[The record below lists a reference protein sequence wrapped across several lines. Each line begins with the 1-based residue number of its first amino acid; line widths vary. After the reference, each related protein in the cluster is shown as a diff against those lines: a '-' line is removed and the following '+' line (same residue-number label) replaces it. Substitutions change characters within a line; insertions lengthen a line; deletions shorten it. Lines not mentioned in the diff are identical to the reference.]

1 MQTYTISKDIH
12 PYLKEQ
18 ISEKTACAGRLFGLT
33 RQQIQNRIISYR
45 AEIDIHPGD
54 IVYITGASG
63 AGKSVVL
70 HELENAVPPKQRIN
84 LDQLQIPAAGP
95 SVIDYIDAPTI
106 ASLKILSL
114 AGLAETYC
122 ILNSP
127 ANLSD
132 GEKYRFRLALALA
145 AKKQF
150 IFADEFCCNLDRIS
164 ASVISWRIREY
175 AKKNGTTFVL
185 AAAHEDILMDL
196 QPDTLVII
204 DLTGRI
210 EIQYNTLERKWTS
223 ARTH

>member
-12 PYLKEQ
+12 PDSNEQ

-33 RQQIQNRIISYR
+33 RQQIQNRTISYR
-45 AEIDIHPGD
+45 AEIDICPGD
-54 IVYITGASG
+54 VVYITGASG

-70 HELENAVPPKQRIN
+70 RELESAVPPEQRIN
-84 LDQLQIPAAGP
+84 LDQIKIPEGA
-95 SVIDYIDAPTI
+95 SVIDCIDAPTI

-127 ANLSD
+127 ANLSE
-132 GEKYRFRLALALA
+132 GEKYRFRLALALSV
-145 AKKQF
+145 KKQF

-175 AKKNGTTFVL
+175 AKKTGTTFVL

-210 EIQYNTLERKWTS
+210 EIQYKTLERK
-223 ARTH
+223 